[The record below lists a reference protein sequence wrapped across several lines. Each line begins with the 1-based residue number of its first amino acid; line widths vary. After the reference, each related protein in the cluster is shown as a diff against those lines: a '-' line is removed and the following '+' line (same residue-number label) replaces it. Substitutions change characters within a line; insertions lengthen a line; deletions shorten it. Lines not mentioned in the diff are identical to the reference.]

1 MEGRALVMLARI
13 GNEART
19 YAWGLPGG
27 ISELLAMPQNEG
39 TEAELWLGA
48 HPLSPSRVLTPVG
61 FSSLMEWE
69 TSSGRVLPFLFKVLA
84 AAEPLSLQVHPAHDQ
99 ARGGF
104 EREQTIGVPLGEPRR
119 NYKDP
124 HAKPELIVAVR
135 DGFEALCGFRAVE
148 DVRRDLARLG
158 VLAEESE
165 PIEHLS
171 ALVAV
176 ADIAPAVEWMLSGE
190 PLAIRLIVVLREVL
204 SQVPGEFTVAR
215 RLLKRYPTDPG
226 VAVSL
231 MLNHVVL
238 NAGEALWL
246 APGTIHAYLC
256 GIGIELMGPSDNVL
270 RGGLT
275 VKHVDVPELLSVLD
289 FSSGPPPRLHPVQ
302 EGEFVRAYLPST
314 LPSGQGV
321 DFWLREVTGPC
332 ELRTAGPA
340 ILLVLEGEYLV
351 EAHGAAETAR
361 RGDALFCPEAG
372 VLSFAGEGR
381 AFVAAT

>member
-1 MEGRALVMLARI
+1 MA
-13 GNEART
+13 
-19 YAWGLPGG
+19 
-27 ISELLAMPQNEG
+27 
-39 TEAELWLGA
+39 
-48 HPLSPSRVLTPVG
+48 
-61 FSSLMEWE
+61 
-69 TSSGRVLPFLFKVLA
+69 
-84 AAEPLSLQVHPAHDQ
+84 
-99 ARGGF
+99 
-104 EREQTIGVPLGEPRR
+104 
-119 NYKDP
+119 
-124 HAKPELIVAVR
+124 
-135 DGFEALCGFRAVE
+135 
-148 DVRRDLARLG
+148 
-158 VLAEESE
+158 
-165 PIEHLS
+165 
-171 ALVAV
+171 
-176 ADIAPAVEWMLSGE
+176 
-190 PLAIRLIVVLREVL
+190 VLREVL
-204 SQVPGEFTVAR
+204 SQVPREFTVAR
-215 RLLKRYPTDPG
+215 RLLERYPTDPG

-238 NAGEALWL
+238 SAGEALWL

-256 GIGIELMGPSDNVL
+256 GVGIELMGPSDNVL

-275 VKHVDVPELLSVLD
+275 AKHVDVPELLSVLD